1 MPARRSA
8 ADFKAGHPVTV
19 SFAYRR
25 NGRIFVEAEIEGRQ
39 PFIVE
44 IERGTKVAKAEMEDW
59 ASELIGDE
67 EEESQEK
74 RRGLQLPPSKIKV
87 ASVEAEGAGKS
98 GEGQGVRGQR
108 RTC

>member
-1 MPARRSA
+1 L
-8 ADFKAGHPVTV
+8 KAGHPVTV

-44 IERGTKVAKAEMEDW
+44 IERGTRVAKAEMEDW

-67 EEESQEK
+67 DEEAPEK

-87 ASVEAEGAGKS
+87 ARVKPKVPAKEGRAPKAEERETKEAE
-98 GEGQGVRGQR
+98 
-108 RTC
+108 